1 MLKNH
6 EKELMISINLFL
18 DNILKINN
26 LFKTL
31 LQKYF
36 DQKFDDV
43 QKVTDQISNL
53 ESECDALR
61 RDVERRIYSET
72 LIPEIRGDVLGMLE
86 NLDKIPGQIQGNAH
100 SFNTEKPK
108 VNAELDKNFLK
119 LCDYASEC
127 ISLLIEGS
135 RSFFTDKKIT
145 IAKCLEVSKVESKAD
160 KISTELKKTIFTNN
174 IIIDAV
180 LTDYGRQKLAG
191 TGNLGITQYAF
202 ANQPVDWQLGFQK
215 AASESMREIV
225 AFHDYLLLP
234 IIIAISVFV
243 LFLMLYACIRFRA
256 SANPNPSKR
265 THNVAVEVL
274 WTLIPCLIL
283 IVIAVPSFKILY
295 KQDAIPKAD
304 LTIKAIG
311 YQWYWGYEYP
321 DENIIFESYMVED
334 KDLRPDQPRLLAVDN
349 EVVVPVNKVVKVL
362 ITANDVLHAWALP
375 SFGVKRDAV
384 PGRINETWF
393 KAEKVGTYYGQ
404 CSELC
409 GIKHAFM
416 PITVK
421 VVTDEEYEDWL
432 SEAKEKFAKEEIEN
446 NNLKLVSK

>member
-1 MLKNH
+1 M
-6 EKELMISINLFL
+6 
-18 DNILKINN
+18 
-26 LFKTL
+26 
-31 LQKYF
+31 
-36 DQKFDDV
+36 
-43 QKVTDQISNL
+43 
-53 ESECDALR
+53 
-61 RDVERRIYSET
+61 
-72 LIPEIRGDVLGMLE
+72 
-86 NLDKIPGQIQGNAH
+86 
-100 SFNTEKPK
+100 
-108 VNAELDKNFLK
+108 
-119 LCDYASEC
+119 
-127 ISLLIEGS
+127 
-135 RSFFTDKKIT
+135 KKILLT
-145 IAKCLEVSKVESKAD
+145 LTTFL
-160 KISTELKKTIFTNN
+160 ISFE
-174 IIIDAV
+174 AM
-180 LTDYGRQKLAG
+180 
-191 TGNLGITQYAF
+191 
-202 ANQPVDWQLGFQK
+202 ANQPKDWQLGFQE
-215 AASESMREIV
+215 AASESMRDIIS
-225 AFHDYLLLP
+225 FHDNLLLP
-234 IIIAISVFV
+234 IIVAITAFV
-243 LFLMLYACIRFRA
+243 LLLMLYVCVKFRA

-321 DENIIFESYMVED
+321 DENIIFDSYMVED
-334 KDLRPDQPRLLAVDN
+334 KDLKANQPRLLAVDN

-393 KAEKVGTYYGQ
+393 KAEKTGTYYGQ

-421 VVTDEEYEDWL
+421 VVSEEEYQEWL
-432 SEAKEKFAKEEIEN
+432 MDARVKFAKEPIEN
-446 NNLKLVSK
+446 EINKKIASK